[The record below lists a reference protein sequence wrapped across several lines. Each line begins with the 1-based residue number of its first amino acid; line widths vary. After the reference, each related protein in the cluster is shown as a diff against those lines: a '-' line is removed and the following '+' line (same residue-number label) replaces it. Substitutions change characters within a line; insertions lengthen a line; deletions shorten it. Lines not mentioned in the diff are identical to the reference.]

1 MKRLAF
7 RMKVF
12 PGMEEEYKRR
22 HDAIWPELSDLLKS
36 NGISSYSIFLDDRD
50 GSLFGVL
57 NVENEVSMEA
67 LPQHPVM
74 KKWWAYMQDIME
86 THADSSPISIPLTE
100 VFYLP

>member
-12 PGMEEEYKRR
+12 PGMEDEYRKR
-22 HDAIWPELSDLLKS
+22 HDAIWPELVDLLKAT
-36 NGISSYSIFLDDRD
+36 GISSYSIFLDDRD

-57 NVENEVSMEA
+57 NIEDAFKMNE
-67 LPQHPVM
+67 LPNHPVM
-74 KKWWAYMQDIME
+74 KKWWNYMKDIME
-86 THADSSPISIPLTE
+86 TNADHSPMSLPLTE

>member
-1 MKRLAF
+1 
-7 RMKVF
+7 
-12 PGMEEEYKRR
+12 
-22 HDAIWPELSDLLKS
+22 
-36 NGISSYSIFLDDRD
+36 LDDRD

>member
-12 PGMEEEYKRR
+12 PGKEEEYKKR
-22 HDAIWPELSDLLKS
+22 HDAIWPELSTLLKDS
-36 NGISSYSIFLDDRD
+36 GIEDYSIFLDEKD

-57 NVENEVSMEA
+57 KVEDVFKMEE
-67 LPQHPVM
+67 LPHQPIM
-74 KKWWAYMQDIME
+74 KKWWSYMKDIME
-86 THADSSPISIPLTE
+86 TNEDHSPVSIPLTE